1 MADNPAPVALAGVQ
15 QAARARHDAVYA
27 QLLAGEVGST
37 WTITVGGERGAA
49 VTAEKTG
56 QDALQVIFGG
66 FSVKAAWSVEEQLI
80 KASQAPLRLPSV
92 ASAFNLGF
100 QSDNPASYFQLLLL
114 EEVGLVI
121 LTTAIRQKYNIP
133 HTLEISDP
141 RTLAFKAIEHSLR
154 NIITN
159 VPVAQREATLLDPSV
174 QGPLLFNLAALGRL
188 GLKAA
193 GAPTQKFDEYVA
205 RSVAPSGEMDSIIMA
220 AMARGRV
227 RPAGNPTNRDGYR
240 VAVVVTDTVT
250 AEAVITT
257 DTAVVTMVSIIRKEA
272 AVVAVAAVA
281 AAAMESSVASASGA
295 ASPVTWQSNVTNED
309 LGARL
314 HIYL

>member
-240 VAVVVTDTVT
+240 GGGGGGGY
-250 AEAVITT
+250 
-257 DTAVVTMVSIIRKEA
+257 RHGYGRGGHNNGYRGGNNGQYNQKGGGGGGRGG
-272 AVVAVAAVA
+272 
-281 AAAMESSVASASGA
+281 SGGGGDGKFGGQCFRCGEPGHMA
-295 ASPVTWQSNVTNED
+295 KQCNQ
-309 LGARL
+309 
-314 HIYL
+314 